1 MVEEIEAKFF
11 VDDYEDII
19 KRVSSIATFKKSA
32 YELTVMYDN
41 QKVLFNDDAR
51 LRLRRITDLKN
62 NEEGCELSYKKP
74 KTREGIKIEEELEV
88 ETSSFLTTEGILVK
102 LGYLKVSSYERIRD
116 TFYAGSCKIT
126 VDSFPFG
133 DLLEIEG
140 ETKNIIKISKELGL
154 DIKNNT
160 TKSCD
165 DIYADICRANGKII
179 KNHIL
184 FDKNR
189 LLEQEKLRSHYYS
202 NNIKT

>member
-11 VDDYEDII
+11 VDDYKDII
-19 KRVSSIATFKKSA
+19 KIVSSIATFKKSA

-41 QKVLFNDDAR
+41 KRMLFSDDAR
-51 LRLRRITDLKN
+51 LRLRRIIDLHN
-62 NEEGCELSYKKP
+62 NKEECELSYKKP

-88 ETSSFLTTEGILVK
+88 ETSSFLTTEGILAK

-140 ETKNIIKISKELGL
+140 EIQDIINISKKLSL

-165 DIYADICRANGKII
+165 DIYADICSANGQII
-179 KNHIL
+179 KDHIL
-184 FDKNR
+184 FDKNL
-189 LLEQEKLRSHYYS
+189 LLEQEKLRRHYYG